1 MRRVVIIVAVSYRDN
16 TSFDDSD
23 HTMKQIAEAIRHKMY
38 GVDVREAIA
47 QGFELMYKKI
57 AELEGDD
64 DGNDQNALEKL
75 EKRLNAR
82 IDRITMGTDDTAI
95 RNVVEAILKE
105 KGVI

>member
-1 MRRVVIIVAVSYRDN
+1 MVIIVAVSYRDN

-64 DGNDQNALEKL
+64 DGTDAKDELAQL

-95 RNVVEAILKE
+95 RNVVEEILKE

>member
-1 MRRVVIIVAVSYRDN
+1 MAVSYRDD
-16 TSFDDSD
+16 TPFDDSD

>member
-1 MRRVVIIVAVSYRDN
+1 MAVSYRDN

-57 AELEGDD
+57 DELEGDD
-64 DGNDQNALEKL
+64 DGTDAKNELAQL

>member
-1 MRRVVIIVAVSYRDN
+1 MAVSYRDN

-47 QGFELMYKKI
+47 QGFELMYTKI

>member
-1 MRRVVIIVAVSYRDN
+1 MAISYRDN

-57 AELEGDD
+57 AELEGDA

>member
-1 MRRVVIIVAVSYRDN
+1 MAASYRDDTPFN
-16 TSFDDSD
+16 DSD

-57 AELEGDD
+57 AELDGDGD
-64 DGNDQNALEKL
+64 NDQNALEKL

-82 IDRITMGTDDTAI
+82 IDRITMGTDNEAI
-95 RNVVEAILKE
+95 RNAVEAILKE

>member
-1 MRRVVIIVAVSYRDN
+1 MAVSYRDD
-16 TSFDDSD
+16 TPFDDSD

-47 QGFELMYKKI
+47 QGLELMYKKI
-57 AELEGDD
+57 AELEDD
-64 DGNDQNALEKL
+64 DGTDAKDELAQL

-95 RNVVEAILKE
+95 RNVVEEILKE
-105 KGVI
+105 KGII

>member
-1 MRRVVIIVAVSYRDN
+1 MAVSYRDN

-64 DGNDQNALEKL
+64 DGTDAKNELAQL

-82 IDRITMGTDDTAI
+82 IDRITVGTDDTAI

>member
-1 MRRVVIIVAVSYRDN
+1 MPVSYRDD
-16 TSFDDSD
+16 TPFDDSD

-64 DGNDQNALEKL
+64 DGTDTKSELAQL

>member
-1 MRRVVIIVAVSYRDN
+1 MVIIVAVSYRDN

-64 DGNDQNALEKL
+64 DGTDAKNELAQL

>member
-1 MRRVVIIVAVSYRDN
+1 MAVSYRDN

-95 RNVVEAILKE
+95 RNVVEEILKE

>member
-1 MRRVVIIVAVSYRDN
+1 MAVSYRDN

-64 DGNDQNALEKL
+64 DGTDAKNELAQL

-95 RNVVEAILKE
+95 RNVVEVILKE

>member
-1 MRRVVIIVAVSYRDN
+1 MAVSYRDD
-16 TSFDDSD
+16 TPFDDSD

-57 AELEGDD
+57 AELDGDD
-64 DGNDQNALEKL
+64 SNDQNALEKL

-82 IDRITMGTDDTAI
+82 IDRITMGTDNETI
-95 RNVVEAILKE
+95 RNAVESILKE

>member
-1 MRRVVIIVAVSYRDN
+1 MAVNYRDD

-64 DGNDQNALEKL
+64 DGTDAKSELAQL

-95 RNVVEAILKE
+95 RNVVEEILKE

>member
-1 MRRVVIIVAVSYRDN
+1 MAVSYRDN

-64 DGNDQNALEKL
+64 DGTDAKDELAQL

-95 RNVVEAILKE
+95 RNVVEEILKE

>member
-1 MRRVVIIVAVSYRDN
+1 MAVSYRDD
-16 TSFDDSD
+16 TPFDDSD

-95 RNVVEAILKE
+95 RNVVEEILKE

>member
-1 MRRVVIIVAVSYRDN
+1 MIVAVSYRDD
-16 TSFDDSD
+16 TPFDDSD

>member
-1 MRRVVIIVAVSYRDN
+1 MAVSYRDD
-16 TSFDDSD
+16 TPFDDSD

-57 AELEGDD
+57 AELDGD
-64 DGNDQNALEKL
+64 DGNDQNALEQL

-82 IDRITMGTDDTAI
+82 IDRITMGTDDTTI
-95 RNVVEAILKE
+95 RNVVEEILKE

>member
-1 MRRVVIIVAVSYRDN
+1 MAANYRDDTPFN
-16 TSFDDSD
+16 DSD

-47 QGFELMYKKI
+47 QGFELMYTKI

>member
-1 MRRVVIIVAVSYRDN
+1 MVIIVAVSYRDN

>member
-1 MRRVVIIVAVSYRDN
+1 MIVAVSYRDD
-16 TSFDDSD
+16 TPFDDSD

-64 DGNDQNALEKL
+64 DGTDAKNELAQL

>member
-1 MRRVVIIVAVSYRDN
+1 MAVSYRDN

-82 IDRITMGTDDTAI
+82 IDRITMGTDNETI
-95 RNVVEAILKE
+95 RNAVESILKE

>member
-1 MRRVVIIVAVSYRDN
+1 MVANYRDD
-16 TSFDDSD
+16 TPFDDSD

>member
-1 MRRVVIIVAVSYRDN
+1 MAVSYRDN

-64 DGNDQNALEKL
+64 DGTDAKNELAQL

>member
-1 MRRVVIIVAVSYRDN
+1 MAVNYRDD

-64 DGNDQNALEKL
+64 DGADTKSELAQL

>member
-1 MRRVVIIVAVSYRDN
+1 MAVSYRDN

-64 DGNDQNALEKL
+64 DGSTDAKNELAQL

-105 KGVI
+105 KGGI

>member
-1 MRRVVIIVAVSYRDN
+1 MAASYRDDTPFN
-16 TSFDDSD
+16 DSD

>member
-1 MRRVVIIVAVSYRDN
+1 MAVSYRDN
-16 TSFDDSD
+16 TLFDDSD

-64 DGNDQNALEKL
+64 DGTDAKNELAQL

>member
-1 MRRVVIIVAVSYRDN
+1 MAVSYRDN

-64 DGNDQNALEKL
+64 DGTDAKSELAQL

>member
-1 MRRVVIIVAVSYRDN
+1 MAVSYRDN